1 MNERNS
7 IIGKID
13 WVTVLI
19 YLALVMIGWFS
30 IFSARYNEAHPSIFD
45 LTQVYGKQL
54 LWIGGALLVGF
65 VILLIDAKF
74 FNVFSL
80 WIYIFFLFCLF
91 AVLVYGTA
99 TKGATAWIDL
109 GGGVKL
115 QPSEFAKM
123 ATALAVAGYLDRLD
137 VDLQK
142 RKDQIVTAA
151 LILIPMALVLLQ
163 NDTGSAIV
171 FVSFIFV
178 LYREGFP
185 GAGWVMVAGVTAI
198 LLFVFT
204 LVWSQ
209 KVMYIILGVLLVLT
223 LTYYLIT
230 RKKGIVK
237 MLGVF
242 AIAFMFVFS
251 VDYAFNKVLQEH
263 QKNRILVLL
272 GQLDDPKGVGY
283 NVHQSKIAI
292 GSGGFAGK
300 HHRRRRRL
308 LGHQHRGAAICSAL
322 DTNHHPRR
330 ATTIDIQ
337 PCVWLRHRGHLV
349 CPRGHQYRHDDRLGA
364 RHRHPPALPE
374 LRRVEYAGVHHDAG
388 DLRETGC
395 QSIER
400 IMNDFF
406 AVGKNNHS
414 YTEVTPKF
422 LTSNSPRSLIFS
434 SGMTSNAMNAKVI
447 NGAYSVDP
455 RRLASASAFW

>member
-230 RKKGIVK
+230 RKKGLVK

-242 AIAFMFVFS
+242 AVAFMFVFS

-300 HHRRRRRL
+300 GFLEGTQTKYDFVPEQHTDFIFCTIGEEGGFLGTSVVVL
-308 LGHQHRGAAICSAL
+308 LYVALLIRIIVLAERQRSTFSRVYGYAI
-322 DTNHHPRR
+322 
-330 ATTIDIQ
+330 
-337 PCVWLRHRGHLV
+337 
-349 CPRGHQYRHDDRLGA
+349 
-364 RHRHPPALPE
+364 
-374 LRRVEYAGVHHDAG
+374 AGILFVHVA
-388 DLRETGC
+388 
-395 QSIER
+395 IN
-400 IMNDFF
+400 I
-406 AVGKNNHS
+406 
-414 YTEVTPKF
+414 
-422 LTSNSPRSLIFS
+422 
-434 SGMTSNAMNAKVI
+434 GMTIGLVPVI
-447 NGAYSVDP
+447 GIPLPFLSYGGSSMLAFTMMLAIFVKQDAN
-455 RRLASASAFW
+455 RLNVL